1 MKIRTV
7 TVELLRA
14 GPRHNQ
20 LLSPLTQYLAVCGDA
35 PAGRVTLPYEHR
47 DMELRLQDLNYR
59 IASDDDRA
67 RRERILERTG
77 DEIAGI
83 LSQIPGLAGALNSE
97 TERADTLTQLRI
109 VLSASELAMLPFE
122 LTKSPAADGPSGRW
136 LALQSRVPVC
146 ITRHIRSV
154 SAEGMRWPTSP
165 RILFVAGPETPFDE
179 HHRALRDALSPW
191 GDPGGGVGDR
201 LHVLERATL
210 AQIAAAVTGAARA
223 GAAFSHVHIL
233 AHGDRLDE
241 TDAHSPVGVA
251 LHDEV
256 VAGARL
262 TTALSA
268 VTDAGVVRPAVV
280 TLATCE
286 SAKIADVR
294 TPDAS
299 VAHDLHDRGIP
310 LVVASQFPLTV
321 DGSVPLIA
329 RFYQGQL
336 RGEHP
341 LVSLYDARMLLH
353 GRMSHHAHDWA
364 AVVVYEAF
372 PSDLSGQLEDL
383 RYWQMRR
390 AQDGAL
396 RRVEALVQPGGDAA
410 GPADAAETAR
420 LFADADA
427 AGTQLPE
434 SGPYALE
441 CTGLRAAGHK
451 RLAEAAFRIAIMP
464 GTAAARRD
472 QLFAA
477 CLRRLDDARSAY
489 WHASRSFLGPADLTR
504 RKASLHWLLGQVLSL
519 DVILGR
525 PFNAEAW
532 AAANLAARIEARE
545 GDEDARA
552 WAQAGLL
559 ELGLLGLENEKA
571 TVEQRRAHL
580 ESALRD
586 AALLVEMLGRNADQ
600 VLATIRQL
608 ERYIKLW
615 GNPQL
620 ADALARLGFPDREHW
635 RGDDGLVRAAEK
647 IVEVLRGPA
656 AAGDATTKRRA
667 AAPEPKASTLAREP
681 ETIVRERAPVAPESA
696 SAAPESASAASA
708 APAAAAA
715 APPSLS
721 GASRSSTV
729 FDIEMLPAENGD
741 CLWIEYGDPQS
752 PHRVV
757 IDCGAKSTAGLLAS
771 RLNGT
776 PLELFVLTHID
787 ADHINGV
794 VPLFENPALQLAV
807 GDVWF
812 NGWRQINRFLG
823 VKQGEQFSDL
833 LERRKLP
840 WNRKMTPAGDS
851 PPAPVVVGQSLPFYD
866 LDGGMRLTVLSPGKA
881 QLERMARDWKK
892 ALVELDPQKVAMLG
906 RKPAPQ
912 PVKDLA
918 AFKLEPLASAPAR
931 PDPSVANGSSIA
943 LLAEFDG
950 RSVLLT
956 GDAHADVLIQSIGQ
970 LMRERGKDGQKLKL
984 DAIKLSHHGSGN
996 ATTIALLQVLDCGR
1010 YLVSTNGNIFNHPDR
1025 EAIARVILH
1034 GGKAP
1039 TLCFNY
1045 RSAMNA
1051 LWGEPILRERYGYAT
1066 EYPAAEGAGLRVRL

>member
-1 MKIRTV
+1 MMKIRTV

-59 IASDDDRA
+59 VASDDDRA

-154 SAEGMRWPTSP
+154 SAEGMRWPTDP

-179 HHRALRDALSPW
+179 HHQALRDALSPW
-191 GDPGGGVGDR
+191 RDPGGGVGDR

-223 GAAFSHVHIL
+223 GAPFSHVHIL

-241 TDAHSPVGVA
+241 TDAYSPVGVA

-472 QLFAA
+472 QLFAE

-489 WHASRSFLGPADLTR
+489 WHASRSFLGPADLAR

-532 AAANLAARIEARE
+532 AAANLAARIETRD

-559 ELGLLGLENEKA
+559 ELGLLGLENERA

-580 ESALRD
+580 EVALRD

-600 VLATIRQL
+600 VLVTIRQL

-620 ADALARLGFPDREHW
+620 ADALARLGFPNRERW
-635 RGDDGLVRAAEK
+635 RDDDGLVRAAEK

-656 AAGDATTKRRA
+656 PAGDATMKRRA
-667 AAPEPKASTLAREP
+667 GDAAPEPKASTVPREP
-681 ETIVRERAPVAPESA
+681 ETVVRERAP
-696 SAAPESASAASA
+696 AAPESASAAAS
-708 APAAAAA
+708 
-715 APPSLS
+715 APP
-721 GASRSSTV
+721 APFPARAVSTV

-741 CLWIEYGDPQS
+741 CLWIEYGDPQR
-752 PHRVV
+752 PHRIV

-794 VPLFENPALQLAV
+794 VPLFEDPALQLAV

-833 LERRKLP
+833 LEQRKLP

-851 PPAPVVVGQSLPFYD
+851 PPAPVVVAAGQSLPFYD

-892 ALVELDPQKVAMLG
+892 ALVELNPQKVAMLG

-912 PVKDLA
+912 PVKDFA
-918 AFKLEPLASAPAR
+918 AFALEPLASAPAR

-984 DAIKLSHHGSGN
+984 DAVKLSHHGSGN

-1010 YLVSTNGNIFNHPDR
+1010 FLVSTNGNIFNHPDR

-1066 EYPAAEGAGLRVRL
+1066 EYPDAEGAGLRVRL

>member
-59 IASDDDRA
+59 VATDDDRS

-77 DEIAGI
+77 DEIADI

-122 LTKSPAADGPSGRW
+122 LTKSPASTGPSGRW
-136 LALQSRVPVC
+136 LALQARMPVC

-154 SAEGMRWPTSP
+154 SAEGMRWPTDP
-165 RILFVAGPETPFDE
+165 RILFVAGPETPFDQ
-179 HHRALRDALSPW
+179 HHQALRDALSPW
-191 GDPGGGVGDR
+191 RDPGGGVGDR

-223 GAAFSHVHIL
+223 GAPFSHVHIL

-241 TDAHSPVGVA
+241 TDVYSPVGVA

-268 VTDAGVVRPAVV
+268 VTGTGVVRPAVV

-286 SAKIADVR
+286 SGTIADVR

-299 VAHDLHDRGIP
+299 VAHDLHDSGIP

-353 GRMSHHAHDWA
+353 GCMSHHAHDWA

-383 RYWQMRR
+383 RYGQMRR

-396 RRVEALVQPGGDAA
+396 RRAEALVKPAADPSGAATDAA
-410 GPADAAETAR
+410 GPADAAKTAE

-427 AGTQLPE
+427 AGTQLPD

-464 GTAAARRD
+464 GTSEARRD
-472 QLFAA
+472 QLFAE

-525 PFNAEAW
+525 PFNTEAW
-532 AAANLAARIEARE
+532 AAASLAARIETRD
-545 GDEDARA
+545 GDEGTRA

-559 ELGLLGLENEKA
+559 ELGLLGLENERA

-620 ADALARLGFPDREHW
+620 ADALERLGFPNRERW
-635 RGDDGLVRAAEK
+635 RDDYGLVRAAEK
-647 IVEVLRGPA
+647 IVKMLRGSAPV
-656 AAGDATTKRRA
+656 GDATTKRRGGD
-667 AAPEPKASTLAREP
+667 AAPEPKASTVARER
-681 ETIVRERAPVAPESA
+681 ETVARERVPVAQG
-696 SAAPESASAASA
+696 
-708 APAAAAA
+708 APAAAAPTPVP
-715 APPSLS
+715 PPSLS

-729 FDIEMLPAENGD
+729 FDIELLPAENGD
-741 CLWIEYGDPQS
+741 CLWIEYGDPQR
-752 PHRVV
+752 PHRIV

-771 RLNGT
+771 RLKST

-787 ADHINGV
+787 ADHISGV
-794 VPLFENPALQLAV
+794 VPLFENPALQIAV

-833 LERRKLP
+833 LEQRNLP
-840 WNRKMTPAGDS
+840 WNRAMTQAGDRL
-851 PPAPVVVGQSLPFYD
+851 PAPVVVAAGQPLPAYE
-866 LDGGMRLTVLSPGKA
+866 LAGGMRLTVLSPGKA

-892 ALVELDPQKVAMLG
+892 ALVELNPQKVAMLG

-918 AFKLEPLASAPAR
+918 AFALEPLASAPAK

-943 LLAEFDG
+943 LLAEFGG

-996 ATTIALLQVLDCGR
+996 ATTIPLLQTLDCGR
-1010 YLVSTNGNIFNHPDR
+1010 YFVSTNGNIFNHPDR

-1045 RSAMNA
+1045 QSAMNA

-1066 EYPAAEGAGLRVRL
+1066 EYPDAAGAGLRVRL